1 MGEVEG
7 LPVASR
13 GDSLQEH
20 MAALPSVPPPGAAA
34 KTVNSYRKD
43 WTLGPLSA
51 PELRSFPGELEK
63 GESVCGRGTEGVV
76 GGGEE
81 TERGARGRQAPHL
94 GHVLLCRL
102 CVTRG
107 HTH

>member
-1 MGEVEG
+1 M
-7 LPVASR
+7 ASR
-13 GDSLQEH
+13 GDSLQED
-20 MAALPSVPPPGAAA
+20 MAALPGAPPPGATAR
-34 KTVNSYRKD
+34 TVNSSRKD

-51 PELRSFPGELEK
+51 PELHSFPGELEK
-63 GESVCGRGTEGVV
+63 GESVRGRDTEGVV

-81 TERGARGRQAPHL
+81 TERGARGRQAPRL
-94 GHVLLCRL
+94 GHVLLCGL